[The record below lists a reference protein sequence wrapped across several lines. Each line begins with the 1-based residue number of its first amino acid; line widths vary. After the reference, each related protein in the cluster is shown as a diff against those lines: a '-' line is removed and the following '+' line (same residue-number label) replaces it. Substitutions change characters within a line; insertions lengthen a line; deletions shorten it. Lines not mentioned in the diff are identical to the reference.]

1 MAKALAA
8 LGAVVTVAMA
18 GSITRFPPSVADRM
32 DTTVDPCED
41 FYEYA
46 CGAWYKN
53 TAIPA
58 SDGGV
63 STMSIMAKEANDVV
77 KTFLNTNYNDF
88 YKSCM
93 DTDKLESLGVTPL
106 ESPLR
111 SIRNTQSKS
120 ELLSEAAGLTKFG
133 IPMFATFVT
142 AADDR
147 NASVNSLFGRQ
158 VVLPLTSPSYYIN
171 DTYWK
176 AVEAN
181 YTNYISTLFQ
191 LVGRSYD
198 QAIIAAAKVIQFEKS
213 TAGFEFSKLE
223 TMDAEA
229 SSSVYFP
236 FTLHGASERFPMTIG
251 SMLRAYR
258 FNMTATAPISP
269 GNRIVFYNLHYFDKM
284 EALLNATSLETLR
297 TIVEYK
303 LLHASAPSLS
313 SDFEYAHWSF
323 FQRQLSG
330 VTKQDTREYKC
341 TKAASEVSSKLVGA
355 YFLQQKWS
363 ADASKMAND
372 MIDAV
377 TKSIQVGFDHAE
389 WLDNSTRAN
398 ATFKLSKV
406 VRQIGGPRD
415 WAVYSDVDFAPSA
428 FLNNQWKF
436 QQSVT
441 KARMDAVG
449 KRLNKEDW
457 TSQITPQTLNAFY
470 SPSMNRIIIPAA
482 ILQPP
487 LFHPA
492 ADPAQ
497 NFGAVGMVIGHELTH
512 GFDNHGRQYD
522 ANGDIK
528 SWWRNNTAYE
538 FAKKAQCI
546 VDQYGNFNIASETTG
561 VVLDSVNGE
570 LTLGETIA
578 GVKAS
583 FRAYK
588 EYVKTHA
595 SEYTNETGEK
605 LFFLSFAQTWCGKF
619 SDSVLR
625 NQILDVHPPVASVSL
640 ALSKT
645 MPTLRERS
653 NALRIHS

>member
-1 MAKALAA
+1 
-8 LGAVVTVAMA
+8 
-18 GSITRFPPSVADRM
+18 
-32 DTTVDPCED
+32 
-41 FYEYA
+41 
-46 CGAWYKN
+46 
-53 TAIPA
+53 
-58 SDGGV
+58 
-63 STMSIMAKEANDVV
+63 
-77 KTFLNTNYNDF
+77 
-88 YKSCM
+88 
-93 DTDKLESLGVTPL
+93 
-106 ESPLR
+106 
-111 SIRNTQSKS
+111 
-120 ELLSEAAGLTKFG
+120 
-133 IPMFATFVT
+133 
-142 AADDR
+142 
-147 NASVNSLFGRQ
+147 
-158 VVLPLTSPSYYIN
+158 
-171 DTYWK
+171 
-176 AVEAN
+176 
-181 YTNYISTLFQ
+181 
-191 LVGRSYD
+191 
-198 QAIIAAAKVIQFEKS
+198 
-213 TAGFEFSKLE
+213 
-223 TMDAEA
+223 
-229 SSSVYFP
+229 
-236 FTLHGASERFPMTIG
+236 
-251 SMLRAYR
+251 
-258 FNMTATAPISP
+258 
-269 GNRIVFYNLHYFDKM
+269 
-284 EALLNATSLETLR
+284 
-297 TIVEYK
+297 
-303 LLHASAPSLS
+303 
-313 SDFEYAHWSF
+313 
-323 FQRQLSG
+323 
-330 VTKQDTREYKC
+330 
-341 TKAASEVSSKLVGA
+341 
-355 YFLQQKWS
+355 
-363 ADASKMAND
+363 
-372 MIDAV
+372 
-377 TKSIQVGFDHAE
+377 
-389 WLDNSTRAN
+389 
-398 ATFKLSKV
+398 
-406 VRQIGGPRD
+406 
-415 WAVYSDVDFAPSA
+415 
-428 FLNNQWKF
+428 
-436 QQSVT
+436 
-441 KARMDAVG
+441 MDAVG